1 MKNAREDFMHHPNKQ
16 NITTVDTQIFPSKS
30 SGSHK
35 KAMTSEDCEDSG
47 DRHGGP
53 GLEARGRVT
62 NRDAVKILLT
72 VLQKRR
78 EISSEKRKYVLFP
91 A

>member
-1 MKNAREDFMHHPNKQ
+1 MKNARQDFEFMHMHHPNRQ
-16 NITTVDTQIFPSKS
+16 NITTVVQLTHRVSHQKS
-30 SGSHK
+30 SWSHK

-53 GLEARGRVT
+53 ALEARGRVT

-72 VLQKRR
+72 VLQK
-78 EISSEKRKYVLFP
+78 
-91 A
+91 